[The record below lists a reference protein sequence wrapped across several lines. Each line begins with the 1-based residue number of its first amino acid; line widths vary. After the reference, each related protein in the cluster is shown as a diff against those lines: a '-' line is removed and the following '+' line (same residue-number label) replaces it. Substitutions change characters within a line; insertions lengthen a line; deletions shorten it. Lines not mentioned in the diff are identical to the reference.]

1 MSTRKAGPVAS
12 RTGLFER
19 TARNTAIQE
28 AVQETSKPR
37 IKRTFNIPDD
47 VVLLLNEIQLQRY
60 RQTGKKP
67 ELSELVT
74 EGIRLLADQDQQA
87 LAS

>member
-1 MSTRKAGPVAS
+1 MSTRKAGPVAA

-19 TARNTAIQE
+19 TSGNTAIQ
-28 AVQETSKPR
+28 AVVQENSKPR

-60 RQTGKKP
+60 RKTGKKP

-74 EGIRLLADQDQQA
+74 EGIRLLADQDQA

>member
-19 TARNTAIQE
+19 TVGNTAIQE
-28 AVQETSKPR
+28 VEQEASKPR

-47 VVLLLNEIQLQRY
+47 VVLLLSEIQIQRY
-60 RQTGKKP
+60 RSTGKKP

-74 EGIRLLADQDQQA
+74 EGIKLLAHQDQTA